1 MSVDQSEFSIKDES
15 HHSIKNEN
23 DIYFDIPLLTS
34 VKEEVTLY
42 HDNGDSDHLFP
53 IDK

>member
-1 MSVDQSEFSIKDES
+1 VDPSEFAIKDES

-23 DIYFDIPLLTS
+23 YVYFDIPLLSS
-34 VKEEVTLY
+34 VKKEVNLH